1 MKPWHQFCCAAMAL
15 GLALPATAADFSAW
29 IPAGW
34 KMVASA
40 EGDLNGDGAAD
51 AVIVLQ
57 QQDATKIVANQGLG
71 ASAIDTNPR
80 QIKVLLRQGVG
91 YRLVAEIRHWL
102 PSAGDAESPCLA
114 DPLLDEGGVE
124 IARGLL
130 KIKLGYWLSCGSWSV
145 SRDTYTF
152 RWQQNRLRLIGWDG
166 VEFMRNS
173 GDMTE
178 RSVNY
183 LTGRQKTVTGG
194 NMFEDVPAAKIKTRW
209 QTLPKQPARYLDG
222 PSLPSPQDWE

>member
-1 MKPWHQFCCAAMAL
+1 MKHWHPLCCAAMAL

-29 IPAGW
+29 KPAGW
-34 KMVASA
+34 KMVAGA

-57 QQDATKIVANQGLG
+57 QQDAAKIVANDGLG
-71 ASAIDTNPR
+71 NPTLDTNQR
-80 QIKVLLRQGVG
+80 QIKVLLRQGAG
-91 YRLVAEIRHWL
+91 YRLVAENRSWL
-102 PSAGDAESPCLA
+102 PSAGDVDMPCLA
-114 DPLLDEGGVE
+114 DPLLDEGSIEINRGV
-124 IARGLL
+124 L
-130 KIKLGYWLSCGSWSV
+130 KVSLGYWLSCGSWGV

-178 RSVNY
+178 RSINY

-209 QTLPKQPARYLDG
+209 QTLPPQPARYLDG